1 MDRNK
6 ILIIVASI
14 LFFMPFLG
22 QVHLFD
28 WDEINFAE
36 IAREMVITN
45 DYLRPQIN
53 YQIFTEKPP
62 MFMWMQAVSM
72 NIFGMNEFA
81 SRFPNTIAGIFTL
94 LLLYRAGKRL
104 YNKEFGLLWAG
115 AYFGSILPH
124 LYFRSGIIDPWFN
137 LFIFLGLYYIILYY
151 WKKESNSEVPFYQPK
166 WHYLV
171 LAGIFTGL
179 GILVKGPVAF
189 LIICIV
195 LGVYWILKKFKFY
208 LNVIDF
214 AVFTLITMLTASI
227 WFGLVT
233 LFNGPQFATEFT
245 IRQWELFS
253 QQDAGHGGF
262 FGYHFVVLLV
272 LVFPASIF
280 TIRSMGKLIDGR
292 PYQNDMRKWMLILF
306 WVVLIL
312 FSIVSTKIIHYSSLA
327 YYPMTYLAALVIYQ
341 MQKGLVKFSLWM
353 KISLGLIMSIFV
365 IALIALPWLGMNIDI
380 LKPLLIA
387 DPFAVANLDAAVNWT
402 GLEFIP
408 GIWLLIATVTGMILF
423 QKGKTYQGA
432 LWLFGGTGLFVFL
445 TLTFVITKIEAITQN
460 AAIEFYETKIN
471 CDCYVVSEEYK
482 SYAQLFYTKIPPHL
496 NPKRHDIN
504 WLKKGPIDKDV
515 YFVAKVTGT
524 KYLEKLE
531 DVHLLYEKNGF
542 TFWERKAITTK

>member
-36 IAREMVITN
+36 IAREMVITK

-208 LNVIDF
+208 LNLIDF

-280 TIRSMGKLIDGR
+280 TIRSMGQLIDGR

-524 KYLEKLE
+524 KHLEKLE

-542 TFWERKAITTK
+542 TFWKRKAITSK

>member
-1 MDRNK
+1 MDKNK
-6 ILIIVASI
+6 IYIILASV

-62 MFMWMQAVSM
+62 MFMWLQAASM
-72 NIFGMNEFA
+72 NVFGMNEYA
-81 SRFPNTIAGIFTL
+81 ARFPNTIAGILTL
-94 LLLYRAGKRL
+94 LLLYTAGKRL

-137 LFIFLGLYYIILYY
+137 LFIFLGLYNIIIYY
-151 WKKESNSEVPFYQPK
+151 WKKEASADVPFYQPRIRYII
-166 WHYLV
+166 W
-171 LAGIFTGL
+171 AGIFTGL

-189 LIICIV
+189 LIICIA
-195 LGVYWILKKFKFY
+195 LGVYWISKRFKFY
-208 LNVIDF
+208 LDIIDF
-214 AVFTLITMLTASI
+214 GIFTLVTIFTASI
-227 WFGLVT
+227 WFGVVSLV
-233 LFNGPQFATEFT
+233 NGPQFAIEFT

-262 FGYHFVVLLV
+262 FGYHFVVLFL

-280 TIRSMGKLIDGR
+280 MIRSMGKIVEGR

-312 FSIVSTKIIHYSSLA
+312 FTIVSTKIIHYSSLA
-327 YYPMTYLAALVIYQ
+327 YFPITYLAALVIYQ
-341 MQKGLVKFSLWM
+341 MQKGLIPFSLWM
-353 KISLGLIMSIFV
+353 KICLGFVMSIFV
-365 IALIALPWLGMNIDI
+365 IALIALPWLGMNIEV
-380 LKPLLIA
+380 LKPLLAA
-387 DPFAVANLDAAVNWT
+387 DPFAVANLNANVNWT

-408 GIWLLIATVTGMILF
+408 GIWLLIATVTGMVFLT
-423 QKGKTYQGA
+423 KGKTYKGA
-432 LWLFGGTGLFVFL
+432 IWIFGGTGLFVFL

-460 AAIEFYETKIN
+460 AAIEFYETKVD

-482 SYAQLFYTKIPPHL
+482 SYAQLFYTKVKPNL
-496 NPKRHDIN
+496 NPKRHNIN
-504 WLKKGPIDKDV
+504 WLKTGNIDKDV
-515 YFVAKVTGT
+515 YFVAKITGT
-524 KYLEKLE
+524 KHLEKLD
-531 DVHLLYEKNGF
+531 DVQFLYEKNGF
-542 TFWERKAITTK
+542 TFWQRKALKD